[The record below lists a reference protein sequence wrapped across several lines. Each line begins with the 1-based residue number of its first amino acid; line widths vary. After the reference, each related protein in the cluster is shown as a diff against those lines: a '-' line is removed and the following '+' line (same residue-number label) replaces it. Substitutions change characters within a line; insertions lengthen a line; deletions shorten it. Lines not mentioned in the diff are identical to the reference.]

1 MPMRDCCMADAHG
14 KGDGLSRPSPLGKYS
29 SMLMDVVISSLMQP
43 LQPVLLWPS
52 LQRHQPFQQ

>member
-1 MPMRDCCMADAHG
+1 MAMRDCRMAHSHG
-14 KGDGLSRPSPLGKYS
+14 KGDGLLYPSPLGKYS

>member
-43 LQPVLLWPS
+43 LQPVLL
-52 LQRHQPFQQ
+52 